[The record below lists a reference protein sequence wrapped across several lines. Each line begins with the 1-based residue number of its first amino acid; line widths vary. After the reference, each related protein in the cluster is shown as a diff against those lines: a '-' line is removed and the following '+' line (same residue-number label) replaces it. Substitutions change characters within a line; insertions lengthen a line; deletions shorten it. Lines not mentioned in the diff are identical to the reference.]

1 MPLFGKINN
10 DDKPKLVETL
20 GPVPEGYHFTD
31 ILLSEKRTSSGIG
44 AQLKI
49 VKDLEEKCKQHD
61 YDGFANLKF
70 SAAGAETGTEIT
82 VFGYADGIKAN

>member
-1 MPLFGKINN
+1 M
-10 DDKPKLVETL
+10 
-20 GPVPEGYHFTD
+20 
-31 ILLSEKRTSSGIG
+31 